1 MMATPVFGQRSGWH
15 EDLLAGQLRADSVLL
30 NSPILGLGSRIGRA
44 TDGVPLEL
52 ALSKIVTP
60 ARLQPPSTR
69 SGTDV
74 ASLLGSSSLLKSVPG
89 TPAGT
94 FTNSERQGAGDGA
107 TSTTST
113 GSRETPSQ
121 NKESKN
127 GLSVFQAHTS
137 ALRAQLQ
144 DLHQSLEVP
153 RAGWDKVE
161 AHTVLAGTHS
171 ASAFASLSTF
181 DGVAAAALAKTA
193 GQTLSAP
200 SGLVLCPAGQPNTDV
215 DSKRLATT
223 VDETAET
230 TRAVDTTV
238 RSIHWSPGA
247 PTSVL
252 AGGGSGTGEAS
263 TPIHFGNTAGATLSA
278 LGARRTPGRLS
289 PLEGVRGV
297 ALSTESRLFD
307 SGGLGEDGL
316 MMWRTGSLD
325 PGDDT

>member
-181 DGVAAAALAKTA
+181 DGVAAAALAKPLGRRFPHRVGWCCAQRGSPTQMLIPNAWQPLLTKLPRQPGLWTRPFDQSIGRQAHLLQCLQEA
-193 GQTLSAP
+193 GVAQE
-200 SGLVLCPAGQPNTDV
+200 
-215 DSKRLATT
+215 KRLLLFILATPR
-223 VDETAET
+223 EQ
-230 TRAVDTTV
+230 R
-238 RSIHWSPGA
+238 
-247 PTSVL
+247 
-252 AGGGSGTGEAS
+252 
-263 TPIHFGNTAGATLSA
+263 
-278 LGARRTPGRLS
+278 
-289 PLEGVRGV
+289 
-297 ALSTESRLFD
+297 
-307 SGGLGEDGL
+307 
-316 MMWRTGSLD
+316 
-325 PGDDT
+325 